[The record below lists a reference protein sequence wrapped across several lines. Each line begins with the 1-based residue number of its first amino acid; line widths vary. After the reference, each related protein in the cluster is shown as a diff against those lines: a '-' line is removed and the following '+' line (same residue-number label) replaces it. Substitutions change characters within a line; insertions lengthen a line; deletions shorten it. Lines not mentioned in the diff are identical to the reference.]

1 MKNSRE
7 GSSFV
12 TVIIGIVFLLAIGL
26 IVLTVS
32 MRYLSSVI
40 VDRNSTEQF
49 YQSES
54 ILEEVKTGVTQYASE
69 AADDAYTYLMN
80 HYSEKTKESKKT
92 LFAKM
97 YLTLLGKKL
106 KGESLVTPDKDD
118 FGAYFQRTDNPS
130 ANTLEKKQAYFFDT
144 FDDVYLTTD
153 DTEKI
158 QHCGSSEA
166 NLNQIR
172 NLSAKHAD
180 AVKLQGSNTEY
191 VYTIQKD
198 DKKGYY
204 LTLKN
209 LLIDYKNDA
218 GYQSTIQ
225 TDIILTVPDYKL
237 SGDSTLAQIKDYVSI
252 SDDSLTVDSRTG
264 SGKVTGN
271 VYAGLNSSSTTGQG
285 IKISQNAKG
294 VSFASKRII
303 SRGSLDV
310 LPGAELSITDEDGS
324 GNGKL
329 WLENIRLTYDGGSS
343 ESMQDATS
351 FSVNANS
358 YIANDLDIATDNSSV
373 TLKGKYYGYSYSEN
387 NETTD
392 AQLSDYSS
400 AILINGKNTLLKTD
414 NALNKL
420 ILAGRTF
427 VSRNTRGADNSIVHS
442 SSSDIMMGESVAVK
456 SNQLAYLV
464 PDQYIQITQ
473 NGTIVEGHNP
483 VAFAEESNVEILTQS
498 KSGKTGLLDDYAG
511 LLNTSQPY
519 TADYSNTG
527 SYVFYYLN
535 FKDTASAN
543 KYFEQYYQGT
553 EQDEEDQ
560 TVTNASL
567 LKKRGE
573 IYISDQD
580 AAGLKISPA
589 LYLVAGN
596 IVDNYKNGTS
606 LSLKEANYFK
616 NDGTPKEGL
625 LKDGFQQGSEYV
637 GLITS
642 LVPGRSTG
650 SMRLTEAEKKEESGL
665 LVSSQIV
672 DNSKLTTEK
681 TVDVPDNYT
690 GGISGV
696 QIQLMPSGTSDGAG
710 TDGATVTISK
720 GLVIAGK
727 GVNVKVSRD
736 FTGLI
741 LSSGK
746 VTMTASAPSMTA
758 DPVLVDQILEY
769 IKTDKELSKLF
780 YGFSGVLTNNPT
792 QMNECVSYDN
802 WKKNEIQ

>member
-32 MRYLSSVI
+32 TRYLSSVI
-40 VDRNSTEQF
+40 VDKNSTEQF

-69 AADDAYTYLMN
+69 AADDAYTYLMD
-80 HYSEKTKESKKT
+80 HYSDKTKENKKT

-106 KGESLVTPDKDD
+106 KGESLVTPDKAD
-118 FGAYFQRTDNPS
+118 FGTYFQRTDNPS
-130 ANTLEKKQAYFFDT
+130 ADTAEKKQTYFFET
-144 FDDVYLTTD
+144 FDDVYVSTD

-158 QHCGSSEA
+158 QHCGSSES

-172 NLSAKHAD
+172 NLSARHSD
-180 AVKLQGSNTEY
+180 AVKLQGANTEY
-191 VYTIQKD
+191 VYTIRKD

-209 LLIDYKNDA
+209 LLIDYKNNA

-225 TDIILTVPDYKL
+225 TDLILTVPDYKL

-264 SGKVTGN
+264 NGKVTGN
-271 VYAGLNSSSTTGQG
+271 VYAGLNSASATGQG
-285 IKISQNAKG
+285 IKIGQNAKG

-324 GNGKL
+324 GNGEL

-343 ESMQDATS
+343 ESMQDETA

-358 YIANDLDIATDNSSV
+358 YIANDLDIATDNASV

-392 AQLSDYSS
+392 AQMSDYSS

-414 NALNKL
+414 NALDKL

-464 PDQYIQITQ
+464 PDEYIQITQ
-473 NGTIVEGHNP
+473 NGLSQEGHNP
-483 VAFAEESNVEILTQS
+483 VAFAEEGNVEILTRS
-498 KSGKTGLLDDYAG
+498 KSGKNGLLDDFPG

-543 KYFEQYYQGT
+543 KYFKQYYNKMD
-553 EQDEEDQ
+553 QDEDNEE
-560 TVTNASL
+560 VTNASL

-573 IYISDQD
+573 IYISDKD
-580 AAGLKISPA
+580 AAGLKISPS

-596 IVDNYKNGTS
+596 IVDNYNNGT
-606 LSLKEANYFK
+606 SLKEANYFK

-625 LKDGFQQGSEYV
+625 LKDGFEQGSEYV
-637 GLITS
+637 GLMTT
-642 LVPGRSTG
+642 LVPGRSIG
-650 SMRLTEAEKKEESGL
+650 FMRLTDTQKKEESGL
-665 LVSSQIV
+665 LVSGQIIN
-672 DNSKLTTEK
+672 NSKLTTEK
-681 TVDVPDNYT
+681 TVDVPDSYT
-690 GGISGV
+690 GGISGAK
-696 QIQLMPSGTSDGAG
+696 IQLMPSGTSDGAG
-710 TDGATVTISK
+710 TDGATVTIRK

-727 GVNVKVSRD
+727 GVNVKVSSD

-746 VTMTASAPSMTA
+746 VTMSASSPSMTA
-758 DPVLVDQILEY
+758 DPVLVNQILEY
-769 IKTDKELSKLF
+769 IKTDKELSGLF
-780 YGFSGVLTNNPT
+780 YGFSGVLTDNPT
-792 QMNECVSYDN
+792 AMSECVSYDN
-802 WKKNEIQ
+802 WKKNEVQ